1 MRIAL
6 AVELASAFAGTQFS
20 GEERHLRRLEKV
32 FILECEGLES
42 KL

>member
-6 AVELASAFAGTQFS
+6 AADHAGVPLHDAVS
-20 GEERHLRRLEKV
+20 EERHLRRLEKV